1 MKINLNKLVMLFHE
15 LNGRKE
21 NGEIVLRGFLL
32 QKMSAKTKLY
42 VSRLNKIVQEEIEL
56 LDKANKEL
64 FDKYAIGE
72 GDNKKLDESGIELFN
87 KESEE
92 LMKSEV
98 EIQVNTLWSTDLS
111 ANDLASIE
119 TEEYYPIFYS
129 LVDNKD

>member
-1 MKINLNKLVMLFHE
+1 MLFHE

-72 GDNKKLDESGIELFN
+72 GDNKKLDEAGIELFN
-87 KESEE
+87 KESDE

-98 EIQVNTLWSTDLS
+98 EIQVATLWSTDLS